1 MDTNGKIQLFPLLRI
16 AVVLCAGIIM
26 GDGVGDRVPLWLWLS
41 ILGLLLFPL
50 CFTRFKPVI
59 ETCLIFFAV
68 FVLGIWI
75 TVLKE
80 GRLRVVLPE
89 KEVEYEA
96 IVTSQP
102 VVRGKV
108 IRFDMLITRCANS
121 RCEQPLRV
129 KAALLRDTV
138 EGRYRQISIGDALMA
153 RSVLTH
159 PTQFYPQS
167 HFDYGRWLQ
176 VHGFIAETFIYYTQ
190 WREILPDCSVL
201 SGWERIRLSAL
212 RLRQQLTDRYVVGG
226 IDGEARVVV
235 AAMTLGDK
243 SELSRD
249 IKEAY
254 SIAGG
259 SHILALSGL
268 HLGIIYAFLT
278 LLFPRRRW
286 RMITQ
291 GFVLSSIWGY
301 VILVGMS
308 PSVVRAAVMIS
319 IYVVASLLGRNR
331 MSVNALSLAAIVM
344 LISNPLDLWDVGF
357 QLSFAAVLAIFI
369 LFRPIYNILPD
380 RFPSS
385 LHIVKVLWSMVA
397 VSVAAQVGTAPL
409 VAFYFGR
416 FSCYFL
422 LTNFLVIPAA
432 MIILYSSFA
441 MFALA
446 PFVTIQKYL
455 ANFILLVA
463 ECLNGGVFHI
473 AALPGAAIEGID
485 INQWQ
490 LILIYLLI
498 VCVYI
503 AVHYVRKIYRRSLI

>member
-80 GRLRVVLPE
+80 VRLRVVLPE

-138 EGRYRQISIGDALMA
+138 EGRYRQISLGDALMA

-176 VHGFIAETFIYYTQ
+176 VHGFVAETFIYYTQ
-190 WREILPDCSVL
+190 WCEILPDCSVL
-201 SGWERIRLSAL
+201 SGWEQIRLSAL
-212 RLRQQLTDRYVVGG
+212 RLRQQL
-226 IDGEARVVV
+226 ID
-235 AAMTLGDK
+235 
-243 SELSRD
+243 
-249 IKEAY
+249 
-254 SIAGG
+254 
-259 SHILALSGL
+259 
-268 HLGIIYAFLT
+268 
-278 LLFPRRRW
+278 
-286 RMITQ
+286 
-291 GFVLSSIWGY
+291 
-301 VILVGMS
+301 
-308 PSVVRAAVMIS
+308 
-319 IYVVASLLGRNR
+319 
-331 MSVNALSLAAIVM
+331 
-344 LISNPLDLWDVGF
+344 
-357 QLSFAAVLAIFI
+357 
-369 LFRPIYNILPD
+369 
-380 RFPSS
+380 
-385 LHIVKVLWSMVA
+385 
-397 VSVAAQVGTAPL
+397 
-409 VAFYFGR
+409 
-416 FSCYFL
+416 
-422 LTNFLVIPAA
+422 
-432 MIILYSSFA
+432 
-441 MFALA
+441 
-446 PFVTIQKYL
+446 
-455 ANFILLVA
+455 
-463 ECLNGGVFHI
+463 
-473 AALPGAAIEGID
+473 
-485 INQWQ
+485 
-490 LILIYLLI
+490 
-498 VCVYI
+498 
-503 AVHYVRKIYRRSLI
+503 